1 MQSSNEK
8 EMYRLNDD
16 ICFRRCSLST
26 NEVCMDYGDCTN
38 YLSKDVGMNKHY
50 SCRQYGIHLHCAV
63 HPQMELSMQKDDIFG
78 NVYLKCI
85 KCQKTICIDNFD
97 ETIKDCLRMLNADK
111 FKNIKLIRLD
121 DWYVPEIKE
130 KIEDDRISDY
140 WIKADVKT
148 DKDNDTVVV
157 LYIGNRNS
165 KDKAQFFIKPEK
177 LQLTSDH
184 KDMDPATI
192 ISKIEVTLKDRK
204 LTQKYD

>member
-1 MQSSNEK
+1 MDE
-8 EMYRLNDD
+8 ERILYRLNDD
-16 ICFRRCSLST
+16 IVFRKCSLF
-26 NEVCMDYGDCTN
+26 DGRKLHHGDCTDFSEREESWRTYYGCN
-38 YLSKDVGMNKHY
+38 S
-50 SCRQYGIHLHCAV
+50 YGIHLHCAQ
-63 HPQMELSMQKDDIFG
+63 HPAMELDYNSENDEH
-78 NVYLKCI
+78 YLICPRCKRKI
-85 KCQKTICIDNFD
+85 YINNKYDTINQCR
-97 ETIKDCLRMLNADK
+97 KMLNIEL
-111 FKNIKLIRLD
+111 FKDAKLIRLD

-140 WIKADVKT
+140 WIKTDVKT